1 MTQTIMP
8 LATSPF
14 DDDKLHEECG
24 VFGILGH
31 PDAAAHTALGL
42 HALQHRGQESAGIVS
57 TTGEQFYSHYG
68 LGRVGDNFGK
78 AEVIAELKGPAAIG
92 HNRYSTTGRPEFR
105 NIQPLFADLA
115 FGGLSIAHNGN
126 LTNAVALHTELVQH
140 GSIFRST
147 SDTEVIIHLMA
158 QSKSASVTD
167 RLVDALRQVEGAY
180 SLVALTEHAMIGVR
194 DPHGVRP
201 LVLGRLEDAYV
212 LTSETVAL
220 DIIGADLVRDIQP
233 GEMVLVQNGVV
244 TSFKPFQS
252 APERFCVFE
261 YIYFARPDSL
271 VQGQSVYE
279 ARKAIGAELAREAP
293 CNAQLVVPVPDSG
306 VPAAIGFAAEASL
319 PFELG
324 IIRNHYVGRTFI
336 EPTDQIR
343 HLGVKLKHNANHR
356 LLENKRI
363 VLVDDSIVRGT
374 TSTKIVEMVRSAGA
388 TEVHMRIASPPTMHS
403 CFYGVDTPE
412 RDALLAAHNDTAQ
425 MAKLIGVDSLAF
437 LTIDGLYRAMG
448 ESRRNPDAPQYCD
461 ACFTG
466 DYPIALSDRD
476 GGGLPAQLSLL
487 TQNSS

>member
-1 MTQTIMP
+1 MKQT
-8 LATSPF
+8 TRHSGTDPF
-14 DDDKLHEECG
+14 DDDKLREECG
-24 VFGILGH
+24 IFGILGH
-31 PDAAAHTALGL
+31 PDASAHTALGL

-57 TTGEQFYSHYG
+57 TTGAQFYSHHG
-68 LGRVGDNFGK
+68 LGSVGENFSS
-78 AEVIAELKGPAAIG
+78 AEVIDELEGSTAIG
-92 HNRYSTTGRPEFR
+92 HNRYSTTGRPELR

-126 LTNAVALHTELVQH
+126 LTNAVGLRTKLVQR
-140 GSIFRST
+140 GCIFRST

-158 QSKSASVTD
+158 LSRGAEVTD
-167 RLVDALRQVEGAY
+167 RLVDALRRIEGAY
-180 SLVALTEHAMIGVR
+180 SLVALTAEALIGVR

-201 LVLGRLEDAYV
+201 LVLGRLEDAYI

-220 DIIGADLVRDIQP
+220 DIIGAEFVRDIEP
-233 GEMVLVQNGVV
+233 GEMVVVRGGEV
-244 TSFKPFQS
+244 TSLKPFR
-252 APERFCVFE
+252 AAAERFCVFE

-271 VQGQSVYE
+271 VQSLSVYE

-293 CNAQLVVPVPDSG
+293 CNAELVVPVPDSG
-306 VPAAIGFAAEASL
+306 VPAAIGYAAEAKL

-374 TSTKIVEMVRSAGA
+374 TSTKIVEMVRGAGA

-412 RDALLAAHNDTAQ
+412 RRELLAAGNDVAR
-425 MAKLIGVDSLAF
+425 MAEMIGVDSLAF
-437 LTIDGLYRAMG
+437 VTIDGLYRAMG
-448 ESRRNPDAPQYCD
+448 ESRRDPQAPQYCD

-466 DYPIALSDRD
+466 DYPIALSDHD

-487 TQNSS
+487 TENSS

>member
-1 MTQTIMP
+1 MTQSI
-8 LATSPF
+8 ATPGTNPF
-14 DDDKLHEECG
+14 DDDKLHEEC
-24 VFGILGH
+24 VIFGILGH

-78 AEVIAELKGPAAIG
+78 AKVIDELKGHAAIG

-105 NIQPLFADLA
+105 NIPPLFAALA

-126 LTNAVALHTELVQH
+126 LTNAVALHTELVQQ

-147 SDTEVIIHLMA
+147 SDTEVIIHLVA
-158 QSKSASVTD
+158 LSKGEDVTD
-167 RLVDALRQVEGAY
+167 RLVDALHRVEGAY
-180 SLVALTEHAMIGVR
+180 SLVALTENALIGVR

-220 DIIGADLVRDIQP
+220 DIIGAELVRDIEP
-233 GEMVLVQNGVV
+233 GELVLARGGEV
-244 TSFKPFQS
+244 TSFKPFQG
-252 APERFCVFE
+252 AAERFCVFE
-261 YIYFARPDSL
+261 FIYFSRPDSL
-271 VQGQSVYE
+271 VQSRSVYE

-293 CNAQLVVPVPDSG
+293 SNAELVVPVPASG
-306 VPAAIGFAAEASL
+306 VPAAIGYAAEAGL

-336 EPTDQIR
+336 EPTEQIR
-343 HLGVKLKHNANHR
+343 HLGVKLKHNANQ
-356 LLENKRI
+356 LLLKNKRV

-388 TEVHMRIASPPTMHS
+388 TEVHMRIASPPTTHS
-403 CFYGVDTPE
+403 CFYGVDTPD
-412 RDALLAAHNDTAQ
+412 RDELLAANNDTGE
-425 MAKLIGVDSLAF
+425 MARLIGVDSLSF
-437 LTIDGLYRAMG
+437 ITIDGLYRAMG
-448 ESRRNPDAPQYCD
+448 EQGRNADAPQYCD

-487 TQNSS
+487 TENST

>member
-8 LATSPF
+8 LATNPF

-201 LVLGRLEDAYV
+201 LVLGRLKDALV
-212 LTSETVAL
+212 MPSVTVTL
-220 DIIGADLVRDIQP
+220 DIIGV
-233 GEMVLVQNGVV
+233 
-244 TSFKPFQS
+244 
-252 APERFCVFE
+252 
-261 YIYFARPDSL
+261 
-271 VQGQSVYE
+271 
-279 ARKAIGAELAREAP
+279 
-293 CNAQLVVPVPDSG
+293 
-306 VPAAIGFAAEASL
+306 
-319 PFELG
+319 
-324 IIRNHYVGRTFI
+324 
-336 EPTDQIR
+336 
-343 HLGVKLKHNANHR
+343 
-356 LLENKRI
+356 
-363 VLVDDSIVRGT
+363 
-374 TSTKIVEMVRSAGA
+374 
-388 TEVHMRIASPPTMHS
+388 
-403 CFYGVDTPE
+403 
-412 RDALLAAHNDTAQ
+412 
-425 MAKLIGVDSLAF
+425 
-437 LTIDGLYRAMG
+437 
-448 ESRRNPDAPQYCD
+448 
-461 ACFTG
+461 
-466 DYPIALSDRD
+466 
-476 GGGLPAQLSLL
+476 
-487 TQNSS
+487 